1 MVKRRVMMKS
11 GFEFKDFPKLET
23 ERFILRKGTVDD
35 CNDLFELYANE
46 NVVKYLPLNLFESVE
61 DAMVE
66 INWYEKIFKEQ
77 IGLRWVIEEAKTKK
91 VIGTCGYLNY
101 EKEHNRIEIGYDLK
115 PAYWGQGIMQKT
127 LGKIIHFAFT
137 SMEINKIEAKVE
149 PENKASI
156 RLLGK
161 LNFCQEGVLRQH
173 EFEKGKYVDLV
184 LFSILR
190 SEYNELNEG
199 SRL

>member
-1 MVKRRVMMKS
+1 MKR
-11 GFEFKDFPKLET
+11 GFEFIDFPKLET

-35 CNDLFELYANE
+35 RNDLFELYANE
-46 NVVKYLPLNLFESVE
+46 NVVKYLPLNLFKSIE

-101 EKEHNRIEIGYDLK
+101 EKEHNRIEIGYDLN
-115 PAYWGQGIMQKT
+115 PTYWGQGIMQET
-127 LGKIIHFAFT
+127 LGKIIHFAFM
-137 SMEINKIEAKVE
+137 SMDINKIEAKVE
-149 PENKASI
+149 PENKASV

-184 LFSILR
+184 LFSILK
-190 SEYNELNEG
+190 SEYIELNEEP
-199 SRL
+199 RL

>member
-1 MVKRRVMMKS
+1 MKS
-11 GFEFKDFPKLET
+11 GFEFKDFPKLDT
-23 ERFILRKGTVDD
+23 ERFILRKGTMDD
-35 CNDLFELYANE
+35 RNDLFELYANE
-46 NVVKYLPLNLFESVE
+46 NVVKYLPLNLFKSVE

-101 EKEHNRIEIGYDLK
+101 EKEHNRIEIGYDLNS
-115 PAYWGQGIMQKT
+115 AYWGQGIMQET
-127 LGKIIHFAFT
+127 LGKIIHFAFM

-184 LFSILR
+184 LFSILK
-190 SEYNELNEG
+190 SEYIELNEEP
-199 SRL
+199 RL

>member
-1 MVKRRVMMKS
+1 MMKS

-35 CNDLFELYANE
+35 GNDLFELYANE

-190 SEYNELNEG
+190 SEFNELNEG

>member
-1 MVKRRVMMKS
+1 MKNR
-11 GFEFKDFPKLET
+11 FEFKDFPKLET

-35 CNDLFELYANE
+35 CSDLFELYANE

-115 PAYWGQGIMQKT
+115 PDYWGHGIMQET

-161 LNFCQEGVLRQH
+161 LNFCQEGILRQH

-184 LFSILR
+184 LFSILK
-190 SEYNELNEG
+190 SEYIELNEE

>member
-1 MVKRRVMMKS
+1 MKNK
-11 GFEFKDFPKLET
+11 FEFKDFPKLET

-35 CNDLFELYANE
+35 CSDIFELYVNE

-115 PAYWGQGIMQKT
+115 PDYWGQGIMQET

-184 LFSILR
+184 LFSILK
-190 SEYNELNEG
+190 SEYIELNEE

>member
-1 MVKRRVMMKS
+1 MKS

-35 CNDLFELYANE
+35 RNDLFELYADE
-46 NVVKYLPLNLFESVE
+46 NVVKYLPLNLFKTVE
-61 DAMVE
+61 DANDE

-115 PAYWGQGIMQKT
+115 SDYWGQGIMQET

-149 PENKASI
+149 PENKSSI

-184 LFSILR
+184 LFSILK
-190 SEYNELNEG
+190 SEYNALNEE

>member
-1 MVKRRVMMKS
+1 MKNK
-11 GFEFKDFPKLET
+11 FEFKDFPKLET

-35 CNDLFELYANE
+35 CSDIFELYANE

-115 PAYWGQGIMQKT
+115 PDYWGQGIMQET

-184 LFSILR
+184 LFSILK
-190 SEYNELNEG
+190 SEYIELNEEA
-199 SRL
+199 RL

>member
-1 MVKRRVMMKS
+1 MKNR
-11 GFEFKDFPKLET
+11 FEFKDFPKLET

-35 CNDLFELYANE
+35 CSDLFELYANE

-115 PAYWGQGIMQKT
+115 PDYWGQGIMQET

-184 LFSILR
+184 LFSILK
-190 SEYNELNEG
+190 SEYIELNEE

>member
-1 MVKRRVMMKS
+1 MK
-11 GFEFKDFPKLET
+11 K
-23 ERFILRKGTVDD
+23 
-35 CNDLFELYANE
+35 N
-46 NVVKYLPLNLFESVE
+46 
-61 DAMVE
+61 
-66 INWYEKIFKEQ
+66 
-77 IGLRWVIEEAKTKK
+77 
-91 VIGTCGYLNY
+91 
-101 EKEHNRIEIGYDLK
+101 NRIEIGYDLK
-115 PAYWGQGIMQKT
+115 PAYWGQGIMQKA

>member
-1 MVKRRVMMKS
+1 MKNR
-11 GFEFKDFPKLET
+11 FEFKDFPKLET

-35 CNDLFELYANE
+35 CSDLFELYANE

-91 VIGTCGYLNY
+91 VIGACGYLNY

-115 PAYWGQGIMQKT
+115 PDYWGQGIMQET

-184 LFSILR
+184 LFSILK
-190 SEYNELNEG
+190 SEYIELNEE

>member
-1 MVKRRVMMKS
+1 MKS

-101 EKEHNRIEIGYDLK
+101 EKEHNRIEIGYDLN
-115 PAYWGQGIMQKT
+115 PAFWGQGIMQET
-127 LGKIIHFAFT
+127 LDKIIHFAFT
-137 SMEINKIEAKVE
+137 SMDINKIEAKVE

-156 RLLGK
+156 RLLEK

-184 LFSILR
+184 LFSILK
-190 SEYNELNEG
+190 SEYIELNEEP
-199 SRL
+199 RL

>member
-1 MVKRRVMMKS
+1 MKS

-35 CNDLFELYANE
+35 GNDLFELYANE

>member
-1 MVKRRVMMKS
+1 MMKS
-11 GFEFKDFPKLET
+11 GFEFIDFPVLET

-35 CNDLFELYANE
+35 GNDIFELYANE
-46 NVVKYLPLNLFESVE
+46 NVVKYLPLNLFESPD

-101 EKEHNRIEIGYDLK
+101 EKEHNRIEMGYDLN
-115 PAYWGQGIMQKT
+115 PVYWGQGIMQET

-137 SMEINKIEAKVE
+137 SMAINKIEAKVE

-156 RLLGK
+156 RLLEK
-161 LNFCQEGVLRQH
+161 LKFCQEGVLRQH

-184 LFSILR
+184 LFSMLK
-190 SEYNELNEG
+190 SEYIALNEE

>member
-1 MVKRRVMMKS
+1 MKS

-35 CNDLFELYANE
+35 RNDLFELYANE
-46 NVVKYLPLNLFESVE
+46 NVVKYLPLNLFKSVE

-77 IGLRWVIEEAKTKK
+77 MGLRWVIEEAKSKK

-101 EKEHNRIEIGYDLK
+101 EKEHNRIEIGYDLN
-115 PAYWGQGIMQKT
+115 PAYWGQGIMQET
-127 LGKIIHFAFT
+127 LGKIIHFAFR

-156 RLLGK
+156 RLLEK
-161 LNFCQEGVLRQH
+161 LNFCKEGVLRQH

-184 LFSILR
+184 LFSILK
-190 SEYNELNEG
+190 SEYIELNEE

>member
-1 MVKRRVMMKS
+1 MKS

>member
-1 MVKRRVMMKS
+1 MKS

-35 CNDLFELYANE
+35 GNDLFELYANE
-46 NVVKYLPLNLFESVE
+46 NVVKYLPLNLFESPD

-190 SEYNELNEG
+190 SEFNELNEG

>member
-1 MVKRRVMMKS
+1 MNS

-23 ERFILRKGTVDD
+23 ERFILRKGVVNDSK
-35 CNDLFELYANE
+35 DLFELYSNE
-46 NVVKYLPLNLFESVE
+46 NVVKYLPLKLFDSVE
-61 DAMVE
+61 DAIDE

-77 IGLRWVIEEAKTKK
+77 IGLRWVIEETMTQK

-115 PAYWGQGIMQKT
+115 PDYWGQGIMQET

-184 LFSILR
+184 LFSILK
-190 SEYNELNEG
+190 SEYIELNEE

>member
-1 MVKRRVMMKS
+1 MKS
-11 GFEFKDFPKLET
+11 GFEFKDFPVLET

-35 CNDLFELYANE
+35 GNDIFELYANE
-46 NVVKYLPLNLFESVE
+46 NVVKYLPLNLFESPD

-101 EKEHNRIEIGYDLK
+101 EKEHNRIEMGYDLH
-115 PAYWGQGIMQKT
+115 PAYWRQGIMQET

-156 RLLGK
+156 RLLEK
-161 LNFCQEGVLRQH
+161 LKFCQEGVLRQH

-184 LFSILR
+184 LFSMLK
-190 SEYNELNEG
+190 SEYIALNEE

>member
-1 MVKRRVMMKS
+1 MVKRRVIMKS

-35 CNDLFELYANE
+35 RNDLFELYANE
-46 NVVKYLPLNLFESVE
+46 NVVKYLPLNLFKSVE

-77 IGLRWVIEEAKTKK
+77 MGLRWVIEEAKSKK

-101 EKEHNRIEIGYDLK
+101 EKEHNRIEIGYDLN
-115 PAYWGQGIMQKT
+115 PAYWGQGIMQET
-127 LGKIIHFAFT
+127 LGKIIHFAFR
-137 SMEINKIEAKVE
+137 SMEMNKIEAKVE

-156 RLLGK
+156 RLLEK

-184 LFSILR
+184 LFSMLK
-190 SEYNELNEG
+190 SEYIALNEE

>member
-1 MVKRRVMMKS
+1 MKS

-35 CNDLFELYANE
+35 RNDLFELYANE
-46 NVVKYLPLNLFESVE
+46 NVVKYLPLNLFKSFE

-77 IGLRWVIEEAKTKK
+77 MGLRWVIEEGKSKK

-101 EKEHNRIEIGYDLK
+101 EKEHNRIEIGYDLN
-115 PAYWGQGIMQKT
+115 PAYWRQGIMQET
-127 LGKIIHFAFT
+127 LGKIIHFAFR
-137 SMEINKIEAKVE
+137 SMAINKIEAKVE

-156 RLLGK
+156 RLLEK

-184 LFSILR
+184 LFSMLK
-190 SEYNELNEG
+190 SEYIALNEE

>member
-1 MVKRRVMMKS
+1 MKNK
-11 GFEFKDFPKLET
+11 FEFKDFPKLET

-35 CNDLFELYANE
+35 CSDIFELYANE

-115 PAYWGQGIMQKT
+115 PDYWGQGIMQET

-184 LFSILR
+184 LFSILK
-190 SEYNELNEG
+190 SEYIELNEE

>member
-1 MVKRRVMMKS
+1 MKS

-115 PAYWGQGIMQKT
+115 PAYWGQGIMQKA